1 MDLKK
6 LAEAVPDYSA
16 FLTVEELAAST
27 RQLAAD
33 FPELV
38 KVREIGHSLNG
49 IPLELVTIGSGPK
62 SALIV
67 GTPHPNEPIGTMTI
81 EFLTR
86 HLCENEALRE
96 ELGYTWHFIKTIDPD
111 GLKRNEGWLKGPFT
125 FQNYL
130 THFFREA
137 MADQAE
143 YSFPGEYKF
152 FRFDNPTPQTVAYM
166 AVLDEIK
173 PDFLYSLH
181 NAELGGVFYF
191 ISEDAPPLYPIFSEL
206 PGWFGLALDPVG
218 EVGFSEKT
226 YAPSISPLISIKG
239 MIDELEA
246 GGVTDLSAA
255 WRAGLSS
262 YEYALQYGTFTLV
275 VEMPYWDNQQFLD
288 ETPVNRSLHAILEGV
303 LRADEDLLGWLQ
315 PRFEA
320 TAALLEPGL
329 NLYRNGVEEQLGVI
343 TRRIAAT
350 KQALQKPEENRPAT
364 QADVFANEM
373 GAPMFR
379 QRSLTMFKRMLEE
392 EIARGNHHPKFVGIQ
407 AEAAARLDATCQELE
422 RTIPYKNI
430 PIRSLVAV
438 QACAGLAT
446 AAYLRN
452 RA

>member
-6 LAEAVPDYSA
+6 LAEAVPDYSV

-38 KVREIGHSLNG
+38 KVHEIGHSLNR
-49 IPLELVTIGSGPK
+49 IPLEMITIGSGPK

-86 HLCENEALRE
+86 HLCENDALRE

-137 MADQAE
+137 LADQAE
-143 YSFPGEYKF
+143 YSFPGQYKF
-152 FRFDNPTPQTVAYM
+152 FQFDKPTPQTAAYM
-166 AVLDEIK
+166 AVLEEVK

-191 ISEDAPPLYPIFSEL
+191 ISEDAPPLYEIFSEL
-206 PGWFGLALDPVG
+206 PGWFGLALDPIG
-218 EVGFSEKT
+218 EVGLSDKT
-226 YAPSISPLISIKG
+226 YAPSISPLLSIKG
-239 MIDELEA
+239 MVDELEA
-246 GGVTDLSAA
+246 GGATDLSAA

-262 YEYALQYGTFTLV
+262 YEYAQRYGTFALV
-275 VEMPYWDNQQFLD
+275 VEMPYWNNQQFLD
-288 ETPVNRSLHAILEGV
+288 ESPTNRTFHEVLEGL
-303 LRADEDLLGWLQ
+303 LRADEEYVAWLQ
-315 PRFEA
+315 PRYEA
-320 TAALLEPGL
+320 AAALLEPGL
-329 NLYRNGVEEQLGVI
+329 NLYYNGVEEQLRVI
-343 TRRIAAT
+343 TKRVAAT
-350 KQALQKPEENRPAT
+350 KQTLAKPDEDRPAT
-364 QADVFANEM
+364 HADVFANEKS
-373 GAPMFR
+373 APLYR

-392 EIARGNHHPKFVGIQ
+392 ELAKGNNQPKFVEMQ
-407 AEAAARLDATCQELE
+407 AEAAVRLDATCKWLE
-422 RTIPYKNI
+422 KTIEYKNI
-430 PIRSLVAV
+430 PIRSLAAV

-446 AAYLRN
+446 AAYVRD